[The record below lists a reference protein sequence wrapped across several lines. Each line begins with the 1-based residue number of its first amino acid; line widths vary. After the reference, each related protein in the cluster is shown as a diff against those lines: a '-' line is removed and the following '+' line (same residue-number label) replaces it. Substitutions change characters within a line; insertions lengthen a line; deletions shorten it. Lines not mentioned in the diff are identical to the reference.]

1 MEWSVG
7 APEVTPTGSDGEA
20 QKLTPITEIQR
31 GTYELGSTSTSQ
43 GVNRK
48 LQLSSVGLDTPVES
62 LISGDRET
70 RVSYAHML
78 IEVNVTKKLPD
89 EVTVADPNGKVFA

>member
-7 APEVTPTGSDGEA
+7 EPEVTPTGSDGEA

-62 LISGDRET
+62 LISGDRE
-70 RVSYAHML
+70 
-78 IEVNVTKKLPD
+78 VTQSARSEIL
-89 EVTVADPNGKVFA
+89 APNINQVLKSQMEETW